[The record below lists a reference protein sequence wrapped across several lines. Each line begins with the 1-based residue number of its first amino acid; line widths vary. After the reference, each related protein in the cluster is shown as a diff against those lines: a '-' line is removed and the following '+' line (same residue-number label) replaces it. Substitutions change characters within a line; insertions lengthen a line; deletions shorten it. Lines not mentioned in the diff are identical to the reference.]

1 MIDVPINKLLFFD
14 LETVGIEKDY
24 TTLNEKNPE
33 MGRLFES
40 YRNWFQKRYPE
51 DEGKTLDEV
60 FTNHAALVSDFAK
73 IIVASFSFITP
84 KGEVHTTTFAEDDE
98 KKLLMGVKD
107 LLDRVLKLD
116 FHLCGHNIKGFD
128 MPMLSK
134 RFVCNGIKPPSILP
148 KLGTKPWELKAVD
161 TKELWQFGSF
171 NSPASLDLMCV
182 AMDVSSPKTGE
193 VSGNMV
199 HDTYW
204 NLNGLTPI
212 AEYCERD
219 VQVLIDVMNKIYDLK

>member
-1 MIDVPINKLLFFD
+1 MIDVPLNKLLFFD
-14 LETVGIEKDY
+14 LETVGVEKDY

-40 YRNWFQKRYPE
+40 YRNWFEKRYPE
-51 DEGKTLDEV
+51 DEGKSLDDI
-60 FTNHAALVSDFAK
+60 FKNHAALVSDFAK
-73 IIVASFSFITP
+73 IIVATFSFVTP

-98 KKLLMGVKD
+98 KKLLEGVRD
-107 LLDRVLKLD
+107 LLLKVEKLN
-116 FHLCGHNIKGFD
+116 FYLCGHNIKGFD

-134 RFVCNGIKPPSILP
+134 RFVVHGIMPPPILP
-148 KLGTKPWELKAVD
+148 RLGTKPWDLKAVD

-182 AMDVSSPKTGE
+182 ALNIQSPKTGE

-199 HDTYW
+199 HETYW
-204 NLNGLTPI
+204 ESNGLQPI
-212 AEYCERD
+212 ADYCERD
-219 VQVLIDVMNKIYDLK
+219 VNVLVDVMNKIYELK

>member
-1 MIDVPINKLLFFD
+1 MIDVSKNKLLFFD

-33 MGRLFES
+33 LGRLFES
-40 YRNWFQKRYPE
+40 YRNWFEKRYPE
-51 DEGKTLDEV
+51 DEGKTLDEI
-60 FTNHAALVSDFAK
+60 FKNHAALVSDFSK

-84 KGEVHTTTFAEDDE
+84 DNEIHTTTFADDDE
-98 KKLLMGVKD
+98 KKLLQDVKK
-107 LLDRVLKLD
+107 LLDKVLKLD
-116 FHLCGHNIKGFD
+116 FYLCGHNIKGFD

-134 RFVCNGIKPPSILP
+134 RFIVNGIKPPKILP
-148 KLGTKPWELKAVD
+148 SLGTKPWDLKAVD

-182 AMDVSSPKTGE
+182 ALGVESPKTGE

-199 HDTYW
+199 HETYW
-204 NLNGLTPI
+204 DLNGLQPI

-219 VQVLIDVMNKIYDLK
+219 VKVLVEVMNKIYDLK

>member
-1 MIDVPINKLLFFD
+1 MIDVSKNKLLFFD

-33 MGRLFES
+33 LGRLFES
-40 YRNWFQKRYPE
+40 YRNWFEKRYPE
-51 DEGKTLDEV
+51 DEGKSLDEI
-60 FTNHAALVSDFAK
+60 FKNHAALVSDFSK

-84 KGEVHTTTFAEDDE
+84 NNEVHTTTFADDDE
-98 KKLLMGVKD
+98 KKLLQDVKN
-107 LLDRVLKLD
+107 LLDKVLKLD
-116 FHLCGHNIKGFD
+116 FYLCGHNIKGFD

-134 RFVCNGIKPPSILP
+134 RFIVNGIKPPKILP
-148 KLGTKPWELKAVD
+148 SLGTKPWDLKAID

-182 AMDVSSPKTGE
+182 ALGVESPKTGE

-199 HDTYW
+199 HETYW
-204 NLNGLTPI
+204 DLNGLQPI

-219 VQVLIDVMNKIYDLK
+219 VKVLLEVMNKIYDLK